1 MKRLLAIL
9 LASVMVMSL
18 LAGCGG
24 NPSSGGQTEAAKTEE
39 NKTEPGQTEAAN
51 TEAAAQESTEAA
63 KPAPSADD
71 DGLIRVWVGEE
82 STEFY
87 QKACD
92 TYLADHPDF
101 GYQIEVK
108 GMDTGSVA
116 QTITNDPTAA
126 ADIYTVAHDNIGK
139 LAATNCA
146 KPITDEA
153 LVAQV
158 TADNPE
164 SFQNVI
170 NSTLKDKVYLYGV
183 PYISQALF
191 LYYNKSLVTE
201 EQAKTFE
208 GLQEAAK
215 AAGTKAITV
224 TGDDGFNMS
233 FALLARKVSDKST
246 TVKIYEGAESVS
258 GGSKGV
264 SNCQGDDTV
273 AIVRWLQEYAA
284 DPNGFKWA
292 SSDGWEADL
301 NKENKGALAVIGGAW
316 HYNSAKAALGE
327 TNLGITLIPTFKLTE
342 SSVEGLSSVKAGDEY
357 RGGTFADCKCFMIN
371 ATSAASKYKKEQEL
385 IMYLSSKEVQNQSYL
400 EVMNVPA
407 YVGAADYIKSCYD
420 EGKVSESEYML
431 AASQVSMAEW
441 GIPQP
446 FITGTLNTYY
456 YSKNAPAVFRAMID
470 KTAYPTTGDK
480 ILEETESLESIRKGL
495 YLIEY
500 LWMHGQAP
508 SEFPGTLPSEA

>member
-1 MKRLLAIL
+1 MRKLLALLVASIL
-9 LASVMVMSL
+9 AVSL
-18 LAGCGG
+18 LAGC
-24 NPSSGGQTEAAKTEE
+24 SGGGKV
-39 NKTEPGQTEAAN
+39 K
-51 TEAAAQESTEAA
+51 
-63 KPAPSADD
+63 D
-71 DGLIRVWVGEE
+71 DGVIRVWVGEE
-82 STEFY
+82 SAEFY
-87 QKACD
+87 QKICD
-92 TYLADHPDF
+92 EYIAAHADF
-101 GYQIEVK
+101 GYKIEVK

-116 QTITNDPTAA
+116 GTITNDPTAA

-139 LAATNCA
+139 LASTQCA
-146 KPITDEA
+146 KPIVDES
-153 LVAQV
+153 LVSQV
-158 TADNPE
+158 LADNPE
-164 SFQNVI
+164 SFQTVI
-170 NSTLKDKVYLYGV
+170 YSTLNGKEYLYGV

-191 LYYNKSLVTE
+191 LYYNKALVTE

-215 AAGTKAITV
+215 AANTKAITV

-246 TVKIYEGAESVS
+246 TVKLFEGAESVS
-258 GGSKGV
+258 GGSKGK

-273 AIVRWLQEYAA
+273 AIVRWLQDFAS

-292 SSDGWEADL
+292 SPDGWEADL
-301 NKENKGALAVIGGAW
+301 NKDNKGALAVIGGAW

-327 TNLGITLIPTFKLTE
+327 TNLGITLIPTFKLTDRA
-342 SSVEGLSSVKAGDEY
+342 VEGLSTVKAGDEY

-371 ATSAASKYKKEQEL
+371 ANSAVSKYAKEQEL
-385 IMYLSSKEVQNQSYL
+385 IKYLSSKDVQNKSYL
-400 EVMNVPA
+400 EVLNVPA
-407 YVGAADYIKSCYD
+407 YVGAADYIKQCFE

-456 YSKNAPAVFRAMID
+456 YSKNGPAVFRAMID
-470 KTAYPTTGDK
+470 KTAYPTTGDQ
-480 ILEETESLESIRKGL
+480 ILTETESLESIRKGL

-500 LWMHGQAP
+500 LWMHGVTP
-508 SEFPGTLPSEA
+508 SEFPAKLPEEA